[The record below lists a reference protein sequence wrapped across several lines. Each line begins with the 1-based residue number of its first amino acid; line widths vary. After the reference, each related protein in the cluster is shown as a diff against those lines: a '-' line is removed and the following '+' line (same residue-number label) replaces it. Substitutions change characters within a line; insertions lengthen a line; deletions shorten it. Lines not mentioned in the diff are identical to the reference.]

1 MNIIEVLKKE
11 NIGKSYEMFID
22 GMNKGVWELVE
33 THQLKELDFYRG
45 ETLITE
51 VYFSSQLMRA
61 EFKEVIDWSKMPVDT
76 KVLVSRNGEDWYRRY
91 FAKYEND
98 KVYCFDSGAT
108 SFSVQDDNFDISPW
122 EYVKLYEE

>member
-1 MNIIEVLKKE
+1 MNIIEVLKRE

-22 GMNKGVWELVE
+22 GANKGVWELVE

-61 EFKEVIDWSKMPVDT
+61 EFEEVIDWSKVPVDT
-76 KVLVSRNGEDWYRRY
+76 KMLVSKDNEIWFRRY
-91 FAKYEND
+91 FTKYED
-98 KVYCFDSGAT
+98 GKIYCFRSGAS
-108 SFSVQDDNFDISPW
+108 SFSADDEDDIMVW
-122 EYVKLYEE
+122 KYVKLYQE

>member
-1 MNIIEVLKKE
+1 
-11 NIGKSYEMFID
+11 MFID

-61 EFKEVIDWSKMPVDT
+61 EFEEVIDWSKVPVDT
-76 KVLVSRNGEDWYRRY
+76 KLLVSRNGEDWYRRY

-108 SFSVQDDNFDISPW
+108 SFSVQDDNLDISPW